1 MTPIVIE
8 LPAAFKDLAKA
19 IREVVAVTLR
29 AFERGPGGRAV
40 EYAGVELELA
50 AATGAAERAAHGL
63 MLGALDIDA
72 AHVVIEGARY
82 SRVGRHEQNYY
93 TMAGPVAV
101 ERSVFRR
108 DGERNG
114 KVVDAVSLRAGVVD
128 DGWLP
133 HTARAMAHQVQ
144 RGTSREAE
152 EGAGEIGRLP
162 YSRCSFERVTHAVGE
177 LYLKRNDDI
186 EAVLIETY
194 EPPAEAYSVSAGLD
208 RVALPMA
215 EPRRRAPGRPKA
227 GAPKNPIT
235 VAWRMA
241 WVGTVTIHDG
251 EGNALHT
258 IRYGRMPNDGAEG
271 LLHGMADDVRQILVK
286 RPELKVMLLS
296 DGAHDVVE
304 QLEVQV
310 GRRLDKPPSQL
321 VDFWHLIE
329 KLAPA
334 AALIGDGPS
343 RLARWKMNLLNSTH
357 AALTILAELR
367 DSGRERVAVGDKQP
381 IHEAITYLDNHHSR
395 MNYAAARAAGLPI
408 GSGNTEATCK
418 TLVSVRMRRAGSR
431 WKESTGRNV
440 LQLRAL
446 ALSAR
451 WADAVALTLQPLRK
465 SVRVAA

>member
-1 MTPIVIE
+1 
-8 LPAAFKDLAKA
+8 
-19 IREVVAVTLR
+19 
-29 AFERGPGGRAV
+29 
-40 EYAGVELELA
+40 
-50 AATGAAERAAHGL
+50 
-63 MLGALDIDA
+63 
-72 AHVVIEGARY
+72 
-82 SRVGRHEQNYY
+82 
-93 TMAGPVAV
+93 
-101 ERSVFRR
+101 
-108 DGERNG
+108 
-114 KVVDAVSLRAGVVD
+114 
-128 DGWLP
+128 
-133 HTARAMAHQVQ
+133 
-144 RGTSREAE
+144 
-152 EGAGEIGRLP
+152 
-162 YSRCSFERVTHAVGE
+162 
-177 LYLKRNDDI
+177 
-186 EAVLIETY
+186 
-194 EPPAEAYSVSAGLD
+194 
-208 RVALPMA
+208 
-215 EPRRRAPGRPKA
+215 
-227 GAPKNPIT
+227 
-235 VAWRMA
+235 MA

>member
-1 MTPIVIE
+1 MIE

-29 AFERGPGGRAV
+29 VVERGRGGRGLK
-40 EYAGVELELA
+40 YAGIEVELA
-50 AATGAAERAAHGL
+50 AATGAVERAAHGL
-63 MLGALDIDA
+63 MLRSLDVDA

-82 SRVGRHEQNYY
+82 SRVGRHEQSYY

-101 ERSVFRR
+101 ERSVFRQ

-152 EGAGEIGRLP
+152 EGAAEVGRLP

-177 LYLKRNDDI
+177 LYLERNDDI
-186 EAVLIETY
+186 EALLIEAY
-194 EPPAEAYSVSAGLD
+194 EPPADARSVSVGLD
-208 RVALPMA
+208 RVALPMV

-227 GAPKNPIT
+227 GAAKNPIT

-258 IRYGRMPNDGAEG
+258 IRYGRMPDDGAEG
-271 LLHGMADDVRQILVK
+271 MLHGMADDVRQLLEK
-286 RPELKVMLLS
+286 HPGLKVMLLS
-296 DGAHDVVE
+296 DGAHDIVE
-304 QLEVQV
+304 QLEVEV
-310 GRRLDKPPSQL
+310 GRRLDQPPSQL

-334 AALIGDGPS
+334 AALTGDGPS
-343 RLARWKMNLLNSTH
+343 RLARWKLSLLNSSG
-357 AALTILAELR
+357 AALAILAELR
-367 DSGRERVAVGDKQP
+367 ACGRERLTVGDKQP

-451 WADAVALTLQPLRK
+451 WADALELTLQPLRK
-465 SVRVAA
+465 SVRAAA